1 MHPCATQVW
10 LGHVG
15 FFYSGINVYDNSNK
29 NLECVFSYVFSKAR
43 RVFIGC
49 NNPITYLI
57 LPICNIEDPSKAF
70 YTFISWKFVNPR
82 KQSTECPPICWQ
94 HRTQLKVNFF
104 YVLRILFDN
113 QFLKYFQF
121 NLKFQ
126 GAIWK
131 IFSQGFRNRPYF
143 LKYMVLRIGKLSPNL
158 PTYWWDTL
166 YKKETDIKK

>member
-29 NLECVFSYVFSKAR
+29 KLECVYSYVFSKTR
-43 RVFIGC
+43 CVFIGC

-82 KQSTECPPICWQ
+82 KQSTECPPIC
-94 HRTQLKVNFF
+94 RTQLKVNFF
-104 YVLRILFDN
+104 YVLRILFYN

-121 NLKFQ
+121 NLKFHKVFET
-126 GAIWK
+126 GLTFWNIW
-131 IFSQGFRNRPYF
+131 F
-143 LKYMVLRIGKLSPNL
+143 
-158 PTYWWDTL
+158 
-166 YKKETDIKK
+166 